1 MPSRNRS
8 RAGKSPTTRDIATEN
23 YEAGYNLVAAHP
35 MLGLLLRSAW
45 VIREK
50 RSRCPEDG
58 WAIVTSSGRIYVHP
72 TRRGSPEEW
81 AYVLAH
87 CLLHLG
93 FNHFLNTASPDVW
106 NTACDCYLASF
117 LARLKFGRPPEDM
130 LVSAEMPA
138 GSEQRIYDQL
148 HERGIRPEQVAPGTA
163 GKHPDL
169 IFDLTGESL
178 KKSSERWAHIMGEA
192 LVRAVTSSVEVAA
205 GIRPALGGSAQ
216 KPRTLAQQARSWFIS
231 SYPLLGALAASF
243 TLIEDPLL
251 CTRMGI
257 SVAAV
262 HAESKEIYINPNA
275 GLNQQQYRFV
285 LAHELLHVGLRHETR
300 RQGRDPYFWNVSCFP
315 AGTWLGEGHPIEQ
328 NATMERTYQGDLL
341 TIDTQAGQIS
351 CTPEHPFFARSR
363 VGRSYPIQ
371 ITEPGWREA
380 KTLGVGDYLLV
391 PKLQHTRTDTVIDLS
406 DHIRE
411 GADSLGRHTFANR
424 AIKEIALNV
433 DTAWLIG
440 LYVAEGNSSP
450 GVCLSLSATETAIA
464 AKAARIFNQIGYS
477 ATTQVADTRLRVSTG
492 AVVLGRWLKQECGG
506 SAKTKHIPRVILYH
520 GDAKIRAAFLDGLVT
535 GDGHTRKQT
544 TSSTTICMV
553 GSVSERLMSDLALLL
568 AQDGIGGARG
578 ILKRGPRQIG
588 KTWTNKELV
597 LHTLHWN
604 PAGVAQTPRT
614 MNGRTILSNSQR
626 WRADQHGVWYR
637 VKSVSATP
645 FSGQVY
651 NLTTTEHTYIANGFL
666 VHNCDYVINA
676 WLIEMG
682 VGELPPLG
690 LLYDPDLKGLSA
702 EAIYDRIVTD
712 IRRFRK
718 LHTLRGVDSG
728 DILDSA
734 EVEWWTLQNGADL
747 DEFYRRA
754 LSQGLEYHY
763 EQGRGFL
770 PGGLVEEIRALAQPP
785 IAWDVELAQ
794 WFDHHFPLPEKIRSY
809 ARPHRHQSAT
819 PDIPRPSWVLP
830 PDWDDGRTFGV
841 LLDTSGSMDRV
852 ALAKALGA
860 IASYSIAREVP
871 AVRLVFCDAATY
883 DEGYV
888 SPEDIAGRV
897 RVRGRGGTILQPG
910 VDLLERAPDFP
921 KDGPLLIIT
930 DGLCDMLHI
939 RREHA
944 FLLPQGR
951 HLPFVA
957 KGEIFYIS

>member
-1 MPSRNRS
+1 MPSRNRP

-23 YEAGYNLVAAHP
+23 YEAAYQLVAAHP
-35 MLGLLLRSAW
+35 MLGILLSSAW

-58 WAIVTSSGRIYVHP
+58 WAIGASSGRIYVHP
-72 TRRGSPEEW
+72 TRRGNPEEW

-93 FNHFLNTASPDVW
+93 FNHFQNTAAPDVW
-106 NTACDCYLASF
+106 NAACDCYLAGF

-130 LVSAEMPA
+130 LVSGETPT

-148 HERGIRPEQVAPGTA
+148 HERGIRPELVAPGTA
-163 GKHPDL
+163 GNHPDL

-205 GIRPALGGSAQ
+205 GIRPALGGPSSQ

-262 HAESKEIYINPNA
+262 HAESKEIYVNPNA
-275 GLNQQQYRFV
+275 GLNLQQYRFV
-285 LAHELLHVGLRHETR
+285 MAHELLHVGLRHETR
-300 RQGRDPYFWNVSCFP
+300 RQGRDPYFWN
-315 AGTWLGEGHPIEQ
+315 
-328 NATMERTYQGDLL
+328 
-341 TIDTQAGQIS
+341 IS
-351 CTPEHPFFARSR
+351 
-363 VGRSYPIQ
+363 
-371 ITEPGWREA
+371 
-380 KTLGVGDYLLV
+380 
-391 PKLQHTRTDTVIDLS
+391 
-406 DHIRE
+406 
-411 GADSLGRHTFANR
+411 
-424 AIKEIALNV
+424 
-433 DTAWLIG
+433 
-440 LYVAEGNSSP
+440 
-450 GVCLSLSATETAIA
+450 
-464 AKAARIFNQIGYS
+464 
-477 ATTQVADTRLRVSTG
+477 
-492 AVVLGRWLKQECGG
+492 
-506 SAKTKHIPRVILYH
+506 
-520 GDAKIRAAFLDGLVT
+520 
-535 GDGHTRKQT
+535 
-544 TSSTTICMV
+544 
-553 GSVSERLMSDLALLL
+553 
-568 AQDGIGGARG
+568 
-578 ILKRGPRQIG
+578 
-588 KTWTNKELV
+588 
-597 LHTLHWN
+597 
-604 PAGVAQTPRT
+604 
-614 MNGRTILSNSQR
+614 
-626 WRADQHGVWYR
+626 
-637 VKSVSATP
+637 
-645 FSGQVY
+645 
-651 NLTTTEHTYIANGFL
+651 
-666 VHNCDYVINA
+666 CDYVVNA

-712 IRRFRK
+712 MRRFRK

-747 DEFYRRA
+747 DAFYRRA
-754 LSQGLEYHY
+754 LGQGLEYHY

-770 PGGLVEEIRALAQPP
+770 PGGLVEEIRALSQPP
-785 IAWDVELAQ
+785 IPWDVELAQ

-809 ARPHRHQSAT
+809 SRPHRHQSAT

-830 PDWDDGRTFGV
+830 PDWDEGRTFGV

-910 VDLLERAPDFP
+910 VDLLEHAKDFRD
-921 KDGPLLIIT
+921 DGPLLIIT

-944 FLLPQGR
+944 FLIPQGR

-957 KGEIFYIS
+957 KGEVFYIR

>member
-8 RAGKSPTTRDIATEN
+8 RAGKSPTARDIATEN
-23 YEAGYNLVAAHP
+23 YEAGHDLVAAHP
-35 MLGLLLRSAW
+35 MLGILLHSAW

-58 WAIVTSSGRIYVHP
+58 WAVVTSSGRIYVHP

-93 FNHFLNTASPDVW
+93 FNHFQNTAFPDVW
-106 NTACDCYLASF
+106 NTACDCYLAGF
-117 LARLKFGRPPEDM
+117 LARLKFGQPPEEM
-130 LVSAEMPA
+130 LVSGETPA

-148 HERGIRPEQVAPGTA
+148 HERGIRPELVAPGTA

-169 IFDLTGESL
+169 IFDLAGEPL
-178 KKSSERWAHIMGEA
+178 KKNSERWAQIMGEA

-205 GIRPALGGSAQ
+205 GIRPALGGSAR
-216 KPRTLAQQARSWFIS
+216 KLRTLAQQARSWFIS

-262 HAESKEIYINPNA
+262 HAESKEIYVNPNA

-300 RQGRDPYFWNVSCFP
+300 RQGRDPYFWN
-315 AGTWLGEGHPIEQ
+315 I
-328 NATMERTYQGDLL
+328 AT
-341 TIDTQAGQIS
+341 
-351 CTPEHPFFARSR
+351 
-363 VGRSYPIQ
+363 
-371 ITEPGWREA
+371 
-380 KTLGVGDYLLV
+380 DY
-391 PKLQHTRTDTVIDLS
+391 I
-406 DHIRE
+406 
-411 GADSLGRHTFANR
+411 
-424 AIKEIALNV
+424 
-433 DTAWLIG
+433 
-440 LYVAEGNSSP
+440 
-450 GVCLSLSATETAIA
+450 
-464 AKAARIFNQIGYS
+464 
-477 ATTQVADTRLRVSTG
+477 
-492 AVVLGRWLKQECGG
+492 
-506 SAKTKHIPRVILYH
+506 
-520 GDAKIRAAFLDGLVT
+520 
-535 GDGHTRKQT
+535 
-544 TSSTTICMV
+544 
-553 GSVSERLMSDLALLL
+553 
-568 AQDGIGGARG
+568 
-578 ILKRGPRQIG
+578 
-588 KTWTNKELV
+588 
-597 LHTLHWN
+597 
-604 PAGVAQTPRT
+604 
-614 MNGRTILSNSQR
+614 
-626 WRADQHGVWYR
+626 
-637 VKSVSATP
+637 
-645 FSGQVY
+645 
-651 NLTTTEHTYIANGFL
+651 
-666 VHNCDYVINA
+666 INA

-690 LLYDPDLKGLSA
+690 LLYDPELKGLSA
-702 EAIYDRIVTD
+702 EAVYDRIVTD
-712 IRRFRK
+712 MRRYRK

-747 DEFYRRA
+747 DAFYRRA
-754 LSQGLEYHY
+754 LCQGLEYHY

-770 PGGLVEEIRALAQPP
+770 PGGLVEEIRALDQPP
-785 IAWDVELAQ
+785 IPWDVELAQ
-794 WFDHHFPLPEKIRSY
+794 WFDHHFPLPEKMRSY

-830 PDWDDGRTFGV
+830 PNWEDGRTFGV

-910 VDLLERAPDFP
+910 VDLLEHAPDFP
-921 KDGPLLIIT
+921 DDGPLLIIT
-930 DGLCDMLHI
+930 DGLCDVLHI

-957 KGEIFYIS
+957 KGEVFYIS

>member
-8 RAGKSPTTRDIATEN
+8 RAGKSPTARDIATEN
-23 YEAGYNLVAAHP
+23 YEAGHDLVAAHP
-35 MLGLLLRSAW
+35 MLGILLHSAW

-58 WAIVTSSGRIYVHP
+58 WAVVTSSGRIYVHP

-81 AYVLAH
+81 EYVLAH

-93 FNHFLNTASPDVW
+93 FNHFQNTAFPDVW
-106 NTACDCYLASF
+106 NTACDCYLAGF
-117 LARLKFGRPPEDM
+117 LARLKFGRPPEEM
-130 LVSAEMPA
+130 LVSGETPA

-148 HERGIRPEQVAPGTA
+148 HERGIRPELVAPGTA

-169 IFDLTGESL
+169 IFDLAGEPL
-178 KKSSERWAHIMGEA
+178 KKNSERWAQIMGEA

-205 GIRPALGGSAQ
+205 GIRPALGGSAR

-262 HAESKEIYINPNA
+262 HAESKEIYVNPNA

-285 LAHELLHVGLRHETR
+285 LAHELLHVGLRHET
-300 RQGRDPYFWNVSCFP
+300 V
-315 AGTWLGEGHPIEQ
+315 
-328 NATMERTYQGDLL
+328 
-341 TIDTQAGQIS
+341 
-351 CTPEHPFFARSR
+351 
-363 VGRSYPIQ
+363 
-371 ITEPGWREA
+371 
-380 KTLGVGDYLLV
+380 
-391 PKLQHTRTDTVIDLS
+391 
-406 DHIRE
+406 
-411 GADSLGRHTFANR
+411 
-424 AIKEIALNV
+424 
-433 DTAWLIG
+433 
-440 LYVAEGNSSP
+440 
-450 GVCLSLSATETAIA
+450 
-464 AKAARIFNQIGYS
+464 
-477 ATTQVADTRLRVSTG
+477 
-492 AVVLGRWLKQECGG
+492 
-506 SAKTKHIPRVILYH
+506 
-520 GDAKIRAAFLDGLVT
+520 
-535 GDGHTRKQT
+535 
-544 TSSTTICMV
+544 
-553 GSVSERLMSDLALLL
+553 
-568 AQDGIGGARG
+568 
-578 ILKRGPRQIG
+578 
-588 KTWTNKELV
+588 
-597 LHTLHWN
+597 
-604 PAGVAQTPRT
+604 
-614 MNGRTILSNSQR
+614 
-626 WRADQHGVWYR
+626 
-637 VKSVSATP
+637 
-645 FSGQVY
+645 
-651 NLTTTEHTYIANGFL
+651 
-666 VHNCDYVINA
+666 
-676 WLIEMG
+676 
-682 VGELPPLG
+682 
-690 LLYDPDLKGLSA
+690 
-702 EAIYDRIVTD
+702 YDRIVTD
-712 IRRFRK
+712 MRRYRK

-734 EVEWWTLQNGADL
+734 EVEWWTLQKGADL
-747 DEFYRRA
+747 DAFYRRA
-754 LSQGLEYHY
+754 LCQGLEYHF

-770 PGGLVEEIRALAQPP
+770 PGGLVEEIRALDQPP
-785 IAWDVELAQ
+785 IPWDVELAQ
-794 WFDHHFPLPEKIRSY
+794 WFDHHFPLPEKMRSY

-830 PDWDDGRTFGV
+830 PNWEDGRTFGV

-910 VDLLERAPDFP
+910 VNLLEHAPDFP
-921 KDGPLLIIT
+921 HDGPLLIIT
-930 DGLCDMLHI
+930 DGLCDVLHI

-957 KGEIFYIS
+957 KGEVFYIS

>member
-1 MPSRNRS
+1 MPSRNRT
-8 RAGKSPTTRDIATEN
+8 RAGKSLTTRDIATEN
-23 YEAGYNLVAAHP
+23 YEAGHQLVAAHP
-35 MLGLLLRSAW
+35 MLGILLRSAW
-45 VIREK
+45 IIREK

-58 WAIVTSSGRIYVHP
+58 WAVVTGSGRIYVHP

-81 AYVLAH
+81 AYALAH

-93 FNHFLNTASPDVW
+93 FNHFQNTAFPDDW
-106 NTACDCYLASF
+106 NVACDCYLAGF

-130 LVSAEMPA
+130 LVSVEMPA

-148 HERGIRPEQVAPGTA
+148 HERGIQPELLAPGTA

-169 IFDLTGESL
+169 IFDLDGEPL
-178 KKSSERWAHIMGEA
+178 RKSSEHWVQIMGEA

-205 GIRPALGGSAQ
+205 GIRPAMGGSAQ
-216 KPRTLAQQARSWFIS
+216 QPRTLAQQARSWFIS

-262 HAESKEIYINPNA
+262 HAESKEIYINSNA

-300 RQGRDPYFWNVSCFP
+300 RQGRDPYFWN
-315 AGTWLGEGHPIEQ
+315 I
-328 NATMERTYQGDLL
+328 AT
-341 TIDTQAGQIS
+341 
-351 CTPEHPFFARSR
+351 
-363 VGRSYPIQ
+363 
-371 ITEPGWREA
+371 
-380 KTLGVGDYLLV
+380 DY
-391 PKLQHTRTDTVIDLS
+391 I
-406 DHIRE
+406 
-411 GADSLGRHTFANR
+411 
-424 AIKEIALNV
+424 
-433 DTAWLIG
+433 
-440 LYVAEGNSSP
+440 
-450 GVCLSLSATETAIA
+450 
-464 AKAARIFNQIGYS
+464 
-477 ATTQVADTRLRVSTG
+477 
-492 AVVLGRWLKQECGG
+492 
-506 SAKTKHIPRVILYH
+506 
-520 GDAKIRAAFLDGLVT
+520 
-535 GDGHTRKQT
+535 
-544 TSSTTICMV
+544 
-553 GSVSERLMSDLALLL
+553 
-568 AQDGIGGARG
+568 
-578 ILKRGPRQIG
+578 
-588 KTWTNKELV
+588 
-597 LHTLHWN
+597 
-604 PAGVAQTPRT
+604 
-614 MNGRTILSNSQR
+614 
-626 WRADQHGVWYR
+626 
-637 VKSVSATP
+637 
-645 FSGQVY
+645 
-651 NLTTTEHTYIANGFL
+651 
-666 VHNCDYVINA
+666 INA

-690 LLYDPDLKGLSA
+690 LLYDPNLKGLSA
-702 EAIYDRIVTD
+702 EAVYDRIVTD

-734 EVEWWTLQNGADL
+734 EVEWWTLQNGVDL
-747 DEFYRRA
+747 DAFYRRA

-763 EQGRGFL
+763 EQGRGLL
-770 PGGLVEEIRALAQPP
+770 PGGLVEEIRALSQPP

-830 PDWDDGRTFGV
+830 PDWDEGRTFGV

-852 ALAKALGA
+852 TLAKALGA

-871 AVRLVFCDAATY
+871 AVRLIFCDAATY

-910 VDLLERAPDFP
+910 VDLLEHAPDFP
-921 KDGPLLIIT
+921 DDGPLLIIT
-930 DGLCDMLHI
+930 DGFCDILHF

-957 KGEIFYIS
+957 KGEVFYIS